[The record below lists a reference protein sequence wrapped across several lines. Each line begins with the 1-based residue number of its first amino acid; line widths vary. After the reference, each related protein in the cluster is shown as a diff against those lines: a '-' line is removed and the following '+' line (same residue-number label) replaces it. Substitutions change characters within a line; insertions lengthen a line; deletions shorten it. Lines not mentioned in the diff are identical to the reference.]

1 MLEEI
6 VRKAKEK
13 LAGYDWEIFY
23 FKNKKLKSESND
35 LKIDKLTAS
44 EDVGF
49 SIRVIKSG
57 RQGFSYSTTLD
68 KDSVEFAIQS
78 AKGLCDIATEEED
91 IILNDRLEK
100 GNEIEYF
107 DTFAVNL
114 PVEEKIEKAIELE
127 RLVRT
132 LNDRIKSVRSS
143 TFTENI
149 YEKILINSLGIEVKE
164 IGTVYSAKVSAVATD
179 GRDSQIAWSYN
190 AKRFI
195 SDLNLEEIAK
205 EAVFNSTSLLGATTV
220 STKNM
225 YVLFPPY
232 AMVEL
237 LDAFSYPF
245 LADAL
250 IKGKTLF
257 KDKIG
262 QKVAY
267 EEITIVDNGIL
278 EKGLMSSTYDAEG
291 VLKRKNILIEKGV
304 LNGFLHNLHTAKKLG
319 ALPTGNSVRSDFRTL
334 PTVGITNFYIEN
346 GKQNIKDVISELDE
360 IFYVIDMM
368 GLHTADPISGDFSLG
383 VNGLIISRGEIVKAV
398 RGATLSGNFIELLQ
412 KVISV
417 GDDLKFYG
425 NLGSSSILVENL
437 TIAGD

>member
-6 VRKAKEK
+6 VKKAKEK
-13 LAGYDWEIFY
+13 LVGYDWEIFY

-49 SIRVIKSG
+49 SVRVLKSG

-68 KDSVEFAIQS
+68 KDSIEFTVQS
-78 AKGLCDIATEEED
+78 AKELCDIATEEED
-91 IILNDRLEK
+91 IFLNEKLEK
-100 GNEIEYF
+100 GREIEYF

-132 LNDRIKSVRSS
+132 MDDRIKSVRSS
-143 TFTENI
+143 TFTENV
-149 YEKILINSLGIEVKE
+149 YEKVLINSLGLDIRET
-164 IGTVYSAKVSAVATD
+164 GTVYSAMVSAVATD
-179 GRDSQIAWSYN
+179 GKDSQIAWSYN

-195 SDLNLEEIAK
+195 SDLDLKDIAR
-205 EAVFNSTSLLGATTV
+205 EAVFNSTSLLGST
-220 STKNM
+220 SIPTKNM

-232 AMVEL
+232 AMAEL

-257 KDKIG
+257 KDKVG
-262 QKVAY
+262 EKVAY

-291 VLKRKNILIEKGV
+291 VLKKKNVLIEKGI
-304 LNGFLHNLHTAKKLG
+304 LKGFLQNLYTAKKLG
-319 ALPTGNSVRSDFRTL
+319 VLPTGNSIRSDFRSL

-346 GKQNIKDVISELDE
+346 GKQNIKDVISDLDE
-360 IFYVIDMM
+360 VFYVIDMM

-383 VNGLIISRGEIVKAV
+383 VNGLIVSKGEIVKAV
-398 RGATLSGNFIELLQ
+398 RGSTLSGNFIELLQ
-412 KVISV
+412 RVVSV
-417 GDDLKFYG
+417 GNDLKFYG
-425 NLGSSSILVENL
+425 
-437 TIAGD
+437 